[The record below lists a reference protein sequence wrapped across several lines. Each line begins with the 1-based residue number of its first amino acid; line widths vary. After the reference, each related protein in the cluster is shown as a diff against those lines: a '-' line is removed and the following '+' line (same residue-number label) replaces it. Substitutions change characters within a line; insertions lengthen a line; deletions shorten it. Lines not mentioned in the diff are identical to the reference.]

1 MSNKEVIVKIL
12 DKEYQFSCPQE
23 EKEYLVKSAQFLS
36 KNMRDIRDSGKVIG
50 VDRIA
55 VMAALNITDQFLRIK
70 EQDDDIDSSLN
81 EKIFSIREI
90 LSQVK

>member
-12 DKEYQFSCPQE
+12 DKEYQFSCPKE
-23 EKEYLVKSAQFLS
+23 EEEYLVKSAQFLS

-81 EKIFSIREI
+81 EKIISIREI

>member
-1 MSNKEVIVKIL
+1 MSNREVIVKIL
-12 DKEYQFSCPQE
+12 DKEYQFSCPENE
-23 EKEYLVKSAQFLS
+23 EESLVKSAQFLS

-70 EQDDDIDSSLN
+70 EQDDDVDASLN
-81 EKIFSIREI
+81 EKILSIREI
-90 LSQVK
+90 LSKVK

>member
-1 MSNKEVIVKIL
+1 
-12 DKEYQFSCPQE
+12 
-23 EKEYLVKSAQFLS
+23 
-36 KNMRDIRDSGKVIG
+36 MRDIRDSGKVIG